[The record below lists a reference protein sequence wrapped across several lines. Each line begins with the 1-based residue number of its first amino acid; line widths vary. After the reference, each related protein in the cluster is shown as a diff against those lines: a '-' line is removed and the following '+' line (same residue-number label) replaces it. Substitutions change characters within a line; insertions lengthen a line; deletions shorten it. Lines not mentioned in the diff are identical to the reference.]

1 MKRDFDKEAQQWDTN
16 PFRVKMTTAIAESMR
31 QSLNFNQTQVLLD
44 YGAGTGLVTLKL
56 QSEVK
61 IVYAIDSSPGMLAVL
76 KEKLN
81 SAGITNVEPVLW
93 DFEQE
98 PWQKEKIDII
108 VSSMTLH
115 HIKDT
120 GKIIAAF
127 YTILKPGGQ
136 IAIADLDSDNGEF
149 HDDPTGVEHNGF
161 DREELKYLFQNS
173 GFIDIMVN
181 TAYTIRKPIKSG
193 SMRDF
198 TIFLLTA
205 KK

>member
-1 MKRDFDKEAQQWDTN
+1 MKRDFDKEAKLWDTN
-16 PFRVKMTTAIAESMR
+16 PFRVKLTTAIAESMR
-31 QSLNFNQTQVLLD
+31 QSLNLNQTQILLD
-44 YGAGTGLVTLKL
+44 YGAGTGLVTLNL

-61 IVYAIDSSPGMLAVL
+61 KVYAIDSSQGMLSVL
-76 KEKLN
+76 KEKLGL
-81 SAGITNVEPVLW
+81 AGIANVEPLLW

-98 PWQKEKIDII
+98 SWQKEKIDII

-120 GKIIAAF
+120 PKIIAAF
-127 YTILKPGGQ
+127 YHILNPQGQ
-136 IAIADLDSDNGEF
+136 MAIADLDSDNGGF

-161 DREELKYLFQNS
+161 DREGLKHLFQNA

-181 TAYTIRKPIKSG
+181 TVYTIRKPIKG
-193 SMRDF
+193 GLERDF
-198 TIFLLTA
+198 TVFLVTA

>member
-1 MKRDFDKEAQQWDTN
+1 AEA
-16 PFRVKMTTAIAESMR
+16 MR
-31 QSLNFNQTQVLLD
+31 QSLHYSQEQTLLD

-61 IVYAIDSSPGMLAVL
+61 KVYAIDSSAGMLAVL
-76 KEKLN
+76 TEKLN
-81 SAGITNVEPVLW
+81 KTGIANVEPVLW

-98 PWQKEKIDII
+98 PWQKEPVDII

-120 GKIIAAF
+120 RKLVTAL
-127 YTILKPGGQ
+127 YTILNPGGQ

-161 DREELKYLFQNS
+161 DREKLKNLFQNA
-173 GFIDIMVN
+173 GFIDIMV
-181 TAYTIRKPIKSG
+181 TDAYTIRKPIKTG
-193 SMRDF
+193 QMRDF

-205 KK
+205 TK